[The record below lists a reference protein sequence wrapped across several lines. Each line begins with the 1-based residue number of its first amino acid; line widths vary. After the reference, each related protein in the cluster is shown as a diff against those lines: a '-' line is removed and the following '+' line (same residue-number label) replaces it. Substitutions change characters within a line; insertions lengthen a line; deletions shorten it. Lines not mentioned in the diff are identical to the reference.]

1 MTSDFVFQL
10 IAKNSL
16 IKNTVEE
23 EKSLTVE
30 HDCFFFWKIV
40 PYWVYLARPRRGKSK
55 ITK

>member
-30 HDCFFFWKIV
+30 HDCFFFLENSSV
-40 PYWVYLARPRRGKSK
+40 LGVFS
-55 ITK
+55 

>member
-30 HDCFFFWKIV
+30 HDFFFLENSSV
-40 PYWVYLARPRRGKSK
+40 LGVFS
-55 ITK
+55 